1 MPSSSPA
8 SRSPSTPSSHASP
21 KPRSPKPVH
30 RLNGALPVKITPT
43 IIRPPPTGPRQSQ
56 TSVAPLNDHVIP
68 RAPRAAVVGSGAPP
82 GPANSSIRRFF
93 PGDEEDTEPTIAT
106 GPRGSTARK
115 PPRGPRGSNG
125 QTRSPVEEKEEGKPE
140 DPARAAEEDRIVR
153 GGWSIIRPGIPG
165 KSRGDAESQA
175 KEGKGSKQ
183 HDESPEPAAKEHRED
198 RAEDNRRKDELRTDR
213 PPERAYDDRRSREPP
228 SEHTGGWQSSR
239 DYSEPRYRSRSR
251 SPPRRRMQE
260 ADDRYHDRYEE
271 YGRSRRDHRAERDY
285 YDSTDERYTRG
296 YGASSQLHGTYDE
309 RERDHNRDN
318 HPVGPPR
325 HPAPPGRAR
334 PQEQVANRILP
345 THRTSRDLA
354 ISYQIG
360 NAVGEGTFGKVYK
373 ATDSATGVSVALKR
387 IRMEA
392 EKDGFPVT
400 AMREIKILQALRHP
414 NVVGLYEMMV
424 AKGSVYM
431 VFEYMEHDLLGV
443 LSQSLFSF
451 TDANL
456 KSFSK
461 QMLEGLAYLHHR
473 GILHRDLKGSNILVN
488 KHGELKLADF
498 GLARFYNK
506 RRRLDYTN
514 RVITLW
520 YRPPELLLGATE
532 YQGEVDVW
540 SAGCIIVE
548 LFNRGAPFRGET
560 EIDEIQSI
568 FRIKGT
574 PKLED
579 WPEVT
584 ELPWYE
590 MLRPKQQLPDRFEET
605 LKDALH
611 MPGLMDLAQQ
621 MLRYNPRKRITA
633 AEALDHPYF
642 TSLLPAPQLPT
653 QMETVEGE
661 WHELETKPMRDM
673 ARQEEKKRR
682 AAAAAAVVQ
691 EDLGN
696 VSA

>member
-1 MPSSSPA
+1 MLGQREAGRAVA
-8 SRSPSTPSSHASP
+8 S
-21 KPRSPKPVH
+21 V
-30 RLNGALPVKITPT
+30 
-43 IIRPPPTGPRQSQ
+43 
-56 TSVAPLNDHVIP
+56 
-68 RAPRAAVVGSGAPP
+68 
-82 GPANSSIRRFF
+82 
-93 PGDEEDTEPTIAT
+93 
-106 GPRGSTARK
+106 
-115 PPRGPRGSNG
+115 
-125 QTRSPVEEKEEGKPE
+125 
-140 DPARAAEEDRIVR
+140 
-153 GGWSIIRPGIPG
+153 
-165 KSRGDAESQA
+165 
-175 KEGKGSKQ
+175 
-183 HDESPEPAAKEHRED
+183 
-198 RAEDNRRKDELRTDR
+198 
-213 PPERAYDDRRSREPP
+213 
-228 SEHTGGWQSSR
+228 
-239 DYSEPRYRSRSR
+239 
-251 SPPRRRMQE
+251 RRR
-260 ADDRYHDRYEE
+260 A
-271 YGRSRRDHRAERDY
+271 RDI
-285 YDSTDERYTRG
+285 
-296 YGASSQLHGTYDE
+296 
-309 RERDHNRDN
+309 
-318 HPVGPPR
+318 P
-325 HPAPPGRAR
+325 
-334 PQEQVANRILP
+334 
-345 THRTSRDLA
+345 

-373 ATDSATGVSVALKR
+373 ATDPGTGVSVALKR
-387 IRMEA
+387 IRMEG

-414 NVVGLYEMMV
+414 NVIGLYEMMV
-424 AKGSVYM
+424 SKGSVYM

-548 LFNRGAPFRGET
+548 LFNRAAPFRGDT
-560 EIDEIQSI
+560 EIDEMQSI
-568 FRIKGT
+568 FKIKGT
-574 PKLED
+574 PDLED

-590 MLRPKQQLPDRFEET
+590 MLRPKQQLPDHFEET
-605 LKDALH
+605 MKDTLT
-611 MPGLMDLAQQ
+611 MPGLMDLAQH
-621 MLRYNPRKRITA
+621 MLKYNPRKRITA
-633 AEALDHPYF
+633 AEALEHPFF
-642 TSLLPAPQLPT
+642 TTLVPAPERAT
-653 QMETVEGE
+653 QMEAVEGE
-661 WHELETKPMRDM
+661 WHELETKPLRDM

-682 AAAAAAVVQ
+682 AAAAAAAQ
-691 EDLGN
+691 EEGGN